1 MKIFSGKIAIF
12 FIIVLLGFQL
22 KAQNKQGYFQ
32 GFAKEISGKRFTYQ
46 SPIPTITASL
56 LVRGNADY
64 ESIVWET
71 EKIPNDYQGDFVNF
85 MIVFGRDVVGK
96 PAKFHLFVND
106 KEYFSFESDRKSK
119 TGIQSVEGKD
129 GAQLIFNIT
138 MLDKYKDQMG
148 FATIKLPTSAIIKG
162 QAAQIKISAEADNN
176 SAWFMLYKT
185 PIRESINIKQNKVV
199 MKSEGE
205 LLHSISIDFVHIGK
219 NTPVNVK
226 IGDQTW
232 ETELKMGFNRLD
244 IALPKVDKETEF
256 SAFIHFSLPLQE
268 IIKIDFT
275 LSPVKEW
282 EIYLVQ
288 HTHTDIGYT
297 RPQPE
302 ILNEHLRYIDHA
314 LDYCDLTDDY
324 PDASKFRWTCET
336 SWSVREY
343 LKNRPKAQIDRLL
356 NRMQEGRMEATGMFF
371 NFSEV
376 IDESALAAQTKTLKM
391 LKDAGI
397 DVTTIMQNDVN
408 GVAWCLVDYFQH
420 TDVKYLT
427 MGIHAH
433 RARKPFNKPTT
444 FWWQSP
450 AGNRLLAYRSEHYQY
465 ANSLGIHTHNQD
477 GFRDNLSIYLS
488 SLEEKGYPYDR
499 VALQFSGYVV
509 DNSPPSVEVCD
520 IIKAWN
526 EKYEWPKLRSSLARD
541 FMLYIDE
548 NHSDEIEE
556 KQVAWPDW
564 WTDGVASAAKETK
577 VSRNVHAEASANTA
591 LLSISKMMGVQL
603 QDNVQEK
610 ITALYDDLLFYDEHT
625 FGAAESVRDPLAENT
640 INQWGVKSSYVW
652 DAWKKSAA
660 LQEDTWAAM
669 QAFLPKLKSPSIIVM
684 NTLNWKR
691 SGLIHLFIENTII
704 PEGSDFVITDIK
716 GNKVPVQE
724 YERRPEGA
732 YYGLWVSDIPPMGFS
747 TFLIHTGRKTKKSSE
762 KTINQ
767 LDNEYY
773 SINIDK
779 NKGVVTSIFDK
790 QLQTELVDKNDSL
803 TLGEVIY
810 EQLDNRHEMER
821 LTASNRDTVYKPLG
835 LKRSYLSNIK
845 TIKYEN
851 GPIYQS
857 LILNG
862 QLPVCADER
871 GVDIEIR
878 LYHYEKKIEF
888 HYRMFKLAVTTP
900 ESVYVSFPF
909 RLEGGKLF
917 YEAQGGLV
925 SPGVNQLEGSSSD
938 WNAIQNFAAVRNMD
952 AQIVFSSK
960 DIPLVQFGDINI
972 GRYYYRLK
980 PKTNYIF
987 SWVLNNYWVTNF
999 KASQEG
1005 ELRWKYAITSSDNR
1019 SNSFASRFGWGD
1031 RAPLLSRVI
1040 WPNTTADDS
1049 KAVSK
1054 SFIDLKS
1061 PQLLLVNT
1069 TPSLDG
1075 KGIILQ
1081 IRELEGSHVHL
1092 DINDLLLQTGASAAY
1107 KVNILEEEI
1116 SPLSGEI
1123 HINDYATIFIKF
1135 VL

>member
-1 MKIFSGKIAIF
+1 MRIFLRTIAIYL
-12 FIIVLLGFQL
+12 IIILLASQL
-22 KAQNKQGYFQ
+22 EAQNNQGYFQ
-32 GFAKEISGKRFTYQ
+32 GFTKEISGKRFTYQ
-46 SPIPTITASL
+46 SPIPTVTASL
-56 LVRGNADY
+56 LVRGEADY
-64 ESIVWET
+64 KSIIWET
-71 EKIPNDYQGDFVNF
+71 EIIPADYQGDFVNF

-96 PAKFHLFVND
+96 AVKFHLFVND
-106 KEYFSFESDRKSK
+106 KEYFSFESDRESN
-119 TGIQSVEGKD
+119 TGIQSIEGKD

-162 QAAQIKISAEADNN
+162 QAAQIKVSADAENN

-185 PIRESINIKQNKVV
+185 TIQESITITQNKVV
-199 MKSEGE
+199 VKSKGE
-205 LLHSISIDFVHIGK
+205 LLHSISLDFVHIGE

-232 ETELKMGFNRLD
+232 KTELKMGFNRLN
-244 IALPKVDKETEF
+244 IALPKVDEETLLSAYISFPSIQKEEK
-256 SAFIHFSLPLQE
+256 
-268 IIKIDFT
+268 KIDFT
-275 LSPVKEW
+275 LRPIKKW

-343 LKNRPKAQIDRLL
+343 LKNRPKEQIDRLL
-356 NRMQEGRMEATGMFF
+356 KRLQEGRMEATGMFF

-376 IDESALAAQTKTLKM
+376 IDESALAAQTRTLKM

-408 GVAWCLVDYFQH
+408 GVAWCLVDYLQN
-420 TDVKYLT
+420 TNVKYLT

-465 ANSLGIHTHNQD
+465 ANSLGVHTPDQD
-477 GFRDNLSIYLS
+477 AFRDNLSAYLS
-488 SLEEKGYPYDR
+488 NLEEKGYPYDK
-499 VALQFSGYVV
+499 VALQFSGYVI

-541 FMLYIDE
+541 FMLYIEE
-548 NHSDEIEE
+548 NYSDEIEE
-556 KQVAWPDW
+556 KKVAWPDW

-577 VSRNVHAEASANTA
+577 VSRNVHAEASANNA

-603 QDNVQEK
+603 PDDVQEK

-640 INQWGVKSSYVW
+640 INQWGVKSSYIW

-660 LQEDTWAAM
+660 LQEDTWAGM
-669 QAFLPKLKSPSIIVM
+669 QAFLPKSKLPSIVVI
-684 NTLNWKR
+684 NTLNWER
-691 SGLIHLFIENTII
+691 SGLVYLFIENSII
-704 PEGSDFVITDIK
+704 PEGVDFVITDAN
-716 GNKVPVQE
+716 GNEVPAQE
-724 YERRPEGA
+724 YKRRQEGA
-732 YYGLWVSDIPPMGFS
+732 YFGLWVSDIPPMGFS
-747 TFLIHTGRKTKKSSE
+747 TLLIHAGQKPMKNPETKRD
-762 KTINQ
+762 Q
-767 LDNEYY
+767 LENEYY
-773 SINIDK
+773 SIKIDK
-779 NKGVVTSIFDK
+779 SKGVVTSIFDK

-835 LKRSYLSNIK
+835 LKRTYLSDID
-845 TIKYEN
+845 IVKYEN

-857 LILNG
+857 LTLNG
-862 QLPVCADER
+862 QLPVCADQR
-871 GVDIEIR
+871 GIDIEIR
-878 LYHYEKKIEF
+878 LFHYEKKIEF
-888 HYRMFKLAVTTP
+888 HYRMFKLPVTTP

-980 PKTNYIF
+980 PRTNYIF

-1019 SNSFASRFGWGD
+1019 TNIFASRFGWGD

-1040 WPNTTADDS
+1040 WPNATANDS

-1054 SFIDLKS
+1054 SFIDLKA

-1092 DINDLLLQTGASAAY
+1092 DIDDLLQQTGASAASE
-1107 KVNILEEEI
+1107 VNILEEEI

-1123 HINDYATIFIKF
+1123 HINDYAVMFIKL